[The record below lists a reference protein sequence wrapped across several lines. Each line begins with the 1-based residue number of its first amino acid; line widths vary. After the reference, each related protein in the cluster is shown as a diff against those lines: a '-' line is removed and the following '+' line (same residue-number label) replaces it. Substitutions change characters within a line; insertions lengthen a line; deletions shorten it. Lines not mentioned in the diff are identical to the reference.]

1 MYNVVFFDTSALINL
16 DEQEMSKLLA
26 EGTKIGIS
34 DITLVELDKLKQNKN
49 KDSAVQV
56 GARLAIKAIRAHR
69 KDINV
74 VSWRDVEGANN
85 YNWVGEEFS
94 YIPDCDIIACCLQ
107 FFDTWKDEDRLVN
120 KFIFYTNDYNAE
132 NLFYSLVGNNFANK
146 LIVCETFFPKKEKY
160 LGFKEVQLSDEEM
173 AQLYQEPKVNRYN
186 LKTNEYLIV
195 RDSFDAIVDKRYW
208 DGEELQEIQFHP
220 FISDQIGSTK
230 PIDDYQALAFDS
242 MIRNQMTLLTGK
254 AGCGKSYLALSFLF
268 SRLEKRAIDK
278 IIIFCNTVPTKDAAH
293 LGLYPGSKD
302 EKLLDSQIGNFLSSK
317 LGDRVAVEQL
327 MKDGKLVLLPMSD
340 IRGFDTT
347 NMNAG
352 IYITEAQNTSANLMK
367 LCLQRIGEDSIVII
381 DGDFC
386 TQVDEQE
393 FEGNNNGLRR
403 LIEVFAGFEDF
414 GMVDLQIIHRSRIAA
429 IADKM

>member
-69 KDINV
+69 KDIDV
-74 VSWRDVEGANN
+74 VSWRNVEGANN

-173 AQLYQEPKVNRYN
+173 AQLYQEPKVNRYS

-195 RDSFDAIVDKRYW
+195 RDSFGAIVDKRYW

-293 LGLYPGSKD
+293 LGLDGYS
-302 EKLLDSQIGNFLSSK
+302 SSK
-317 LGDRVAVEQL
+317 T
-327 MKDGKLVLLPMSD
+327 M
-340 IRGFDTT
+340 
-347 NMNAG
+347 
-352 IYITEAQNTSANLMK
+352 
-367 LCLQRIGEDSIVII
+367 
-381 DGDFC
+381 
-386 TQVDEQE
+386 
-393 FEGNNNGLRR
+393 
-403 LIEVFAGFEDF
+403 
-414 GMVDLQIIHRSRIAA
+414 
-429 IADKM
+429 

>member
-26 EGTKIGIS
+26 KGTKIGIS

-49 KDSAVQV
+49 KDSSVQA
-56 GARLAIKAIRAHR
+56 GARSAIRAIRAHK
-69 KDINV
+69 KDINIV
-74 VSWRDVEGANN
+74 NWKDVEEANN

-94 YIPDCDIIACCLQ
+94 YIPDCNIIACCLQ
-107 FFDTWKDEDRLVN
+107 FFDTWKDEDRLVDR
-120 KFIFYTNDYNAE
+120 FIFYTNDYNAE
-132 NLFYSLVGNNFANK
+132 NLFYSLIENKFVNK
-146 LIVCETFFPKKEKY
+146 LVVCETFFPKKEKY

-173 AQLYQEPKVNRYN
+173 AQLYQEPRVNRYN

-195 RDSFDAIVDKRYW
+195 RNSLGEIVDKRYW

-220 FISDQIGSTK
+220 FISDQIGVTK
-230 PIDDYQALAFDS
+230 PIDDYQSLAFDS

-254 AGCGKSYLALSFLF
+254 PGCGKSHLAVSFLF

-278 IIIFCNTVPTKDAAH
+278 IIIFCNTVPAKDAAH

-352 IYITEAQNTSANLMK
+352 IYITEAQNTSVNLMK
-367 LCLQRIGEDSIVII
+367 LCLQRIGEDSIVAI
-381 DGDFC
+381 DGDFS